1 MPTAIAT
8 IAERIVPHNELYCI
22 TAADIIEPAIDMMEQ
37 MIYPHLFKQ
46 LFELCHLI

>member
-22 TAADIIEPAIDMMEQ
+22 TAADIIEPAIDMIEQ
-37 MIYPHLFKQ
+37 MILKNKANYG
-46 LFELCHLI
+46 IDM